1 MMQEY
6 VKTKEEYKDCILF
19 YRLGDFYEM
28 FFEDAKEASSIL
40 GLTLTKRHGIPMC
53 GVPHHSAEGYIGRL
67 VKGGKRVAI
76 AEQTTIPQPGK
87 LVERELTRVISAGTL
102 ADMNLLDSSR
112 HNYIVA
118 LYKDKK
124 HLGLACVDHTTGEFS
139 VAQFE
144 HMDLLLDELAHPLLG
159 EQRPQ
164 RPVGS
169 DGLDQ
174 PREKEDEAVGRHEKE
189 DGEAID
195 SFRPAMAFGRRR
207 LTHRDR
213 DCRCRGCGVRGR
225 GPRGAWR

>member
-1 MMQEY
+1 MSNSGPTSTPMMDQYLRMKKGLPED
-6 VKTKEEYKDCILF
+6 VLLF
-19 YRLGDFYEM
+19 FRLGDFYEM

-124 HLGLACVDHTTGEFS
+124 HFGLACVDHTTGEFS

-144 HMDLLLDELAHPLLG
+144 HMDLLLDELSRINPSELLISD
-159 EQRPQ
+159 EQTDCFPGAY
-164 RPVGS
+164 PTLYY
-169 DGLDQ
+169 DGYTFL
-174 PREKEDEAVGRHEKE
+174 PST
-189 DGEAID
+189 AIPNLVTR
-195 SFRPAMAFGRRR
+195 SQQ
-207 LTHRDR
+207 
-213 DCRCRGCGVRGR
+213 
-225 GPRGAWR
+225 